1 MTYISG
7 TNEQGLATTP
17 SKAVAME
24 ITNTTGSTLLKF
36 TPVYIA
42 SDGEYKRIN
51 VSIEAQAL
59 GCVGVVSEDIGNGGQ
74 GKLVYNGTIADVT
87 TAADFGE
94 ILYVDKTGGITN
106 VRPSIGLGGFVAGDF
121 VVQIGIIAKNPE
133 NPANKDLIMNVQVIG
148 QL

>member
-7 TNEQGLATTP
+7 KNSQGLSSTP
-17 SKAVAME
+17 SKSVEMQ

-42 SDGEYKRIN
+42 ADGTYQKIN

-59 GCVGVVSEDIGNGGQ
+59 GCVGVLSEDINNGGT
-74 GKLVYNGTIADVT
+74 GKLAYNGTIEDVD
-87 TAADFGE
+87 TAADFGD
-94 ILYVDKTGGITN
+94 ILFVDKTGGITN
-106 VRPSIGLGGFVAGDF
+106 ARPSIGLGGFVAGDF
-121 VVQIGIIAKNPE
+121 VVQIGVIAKNPD

>member
-7 TNEQGLATTP
+7 KNTQGLSTTP
-17 SKAVAME
+17 SKSVEMQ
-24 ITNTTGSTLLKF
+24 ITNTTGSTLNKF

-42 SDGEYKRIN
+42 ADGSYQKIN

-59 GCVGVVSEDIGNGGQ
+59 GCVGVITEDVSNGSQ
-74 GKLVYNGTIADVT
+74 GKLAYNGTIEDVD
-87 TAADFGE
+87 TAADFGD

-106 VRPSIGLGGFVAGDF
+106 VRPSIGLGGFIAEDF
-121 VVQIGIIAKNPE
+121 VVQIGVIAKNPD
-133 NPANKDLIMNVQVIG
+133 NGSLKDLILNVQVIG

>member
-1 MTYISG
+1 MTYISRK
-7 TNEQGLATTP
+7 NDQGLDPVP

-24 ITNTTGSTLLKF
+24 ITNNTGSTLLKF

-59 GCVGVVSEDIGNGGQ
+59 GCVGVVSEDIANGGQ
-74 GKLVYNGTIADVT
+74 GKLAYNGTIENVT
-87 TAADFGE
+87 TAADFGDV
-94 ILYVDKTGGITN
+94 LYVDKTGGITN
-106 VRPSIGLGGFVAGDF
+106 VRPSIGLGGFVEEDF
-121 VVQIGIIAKNPE
+121 VVRIGIIAKNPD
-133 NPANKDLIMNVQVIG
+133 NPANKDLILNVQVIG